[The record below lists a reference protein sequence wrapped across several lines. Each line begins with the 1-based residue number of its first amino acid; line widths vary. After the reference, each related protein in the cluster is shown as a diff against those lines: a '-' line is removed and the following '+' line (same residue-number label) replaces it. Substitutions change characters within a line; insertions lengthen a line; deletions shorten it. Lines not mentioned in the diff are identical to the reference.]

1 MGRFGRKRLRLWMAV
16 LLPGLLL
23 RLLTPVGFMPMFGP
37 GFSAQIVLCEGYAPV
52 PRAPSS
58 SMDMPMGMPMD
69 MPMDAS
75 MVMSVQPPSN
85 DAAKPGS
92 VSPERRSRTPCCL
105 YGSIPSLGVLPAVT
119 ALPAVYQR
127 SAELSIPTAQV
138 DTFEL
143 LARAQS
149 PRGPPLA

>member
-1 MGRFGRKRLRLWMAV
+1 MGRFGRKRLRFCVAV

-37 GFSAQIVLCEGYAPV
+37 GFSVQIVLCEGYAPV
-52 PRAPSS
+52 PGAPSS
-58 SMDMPMGMPMD
+58 MAMSMGMPMD
-69 MPMDAS
+69 PSMD
-75 MVMSVQPPSN
+75 MSVHPPAN
-85 DAAKPGS
+85 DGAKPGS
-92 VSPERRSRTPCCL
+92 VSPDHQSHNPCL

-119 ALPAVYQR
+119 VPPGLNERP
-127 SAELSIPTAQV
+127 AELRIPTAQV

-149 PRGPPLA
+149 PRGPPPA

>member
-1 MGRFGRKRLRLWMAV
+1 MGRIGGKRLKLWMAV

-23 RLLTPVGFMPMFGP
+23 RVLTPLGFMPMFGP
-37 GFSAQIVLCEGYAPV
+37 DFRVQIVLCEGYAPV
-52 PRAPSS
+52 PGAPSN
-58 SMDMPMGMPMD
+58 SMLMAMD

-75 MVMSVQPPSN
+75 MDMSVHPPSN

-92 VSPERRSRTPCCL
+92 VSPKHRSHNTCCL
-105 YGSIPSLGVLPAVT
+105 YGSIPSLGVLPALTVI
-119 ALPAVYQR
+119 PAVDKR
-127 SAELSIPTAQV
+127 PAELPIPAAQV

-149 PRGPPLA
+149 PRGPPPAYF

>member
-1 MGRFGRKRLRLWMAV
+1 MGRIGGKRLKLSMAV

-37 GFSAQIVLCEGYAPV
+37 GFSVQIVLCEGYAPV
-52 PRAPSS
+52 PAAPSS
-58 SMDMPMGMPMD
+58 TLMAMD

-75 MVMSVQPPSN
+75 MDMSVHPPSS

-92 VSPERRSRTPCCL
+92 VTPERHSHNPCCL
-105 YGSIPSLGVLPAVT
+105 YGSIPSLGVLPAMTV
-119 ALPAVYQR
+119 LPTVDQR
-127 SAELSIPTAQV
+127 PAELPIPTAQV
-138 DTFEL
+138 DTFQL

-149 PRGPPLA
+149 PRGPPPA